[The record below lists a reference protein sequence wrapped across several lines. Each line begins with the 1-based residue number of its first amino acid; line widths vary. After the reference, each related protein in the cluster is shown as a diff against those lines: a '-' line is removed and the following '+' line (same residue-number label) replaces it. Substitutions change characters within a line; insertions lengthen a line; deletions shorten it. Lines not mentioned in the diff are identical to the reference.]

1 MNQELKDLFNQAKN
15 EKYDE
20 EIASCQEPVEVSNRH
35 KINMN
40 RIFREL
46 VQSKFIPFPEVDNF
60 YERTRSWLIVKL
72 HLSKQ

>member
-1 MNQELKDLFNQAKN
+1 MNQEPKDLFIQAIN
-15 EKYDE
+15 EKFDE
-20 EIASCQEPVEVSNRH
+20 ELAQFDEPVEVSDRH
-35 KINMN
+35 KIKMN

-46 VQSKFIPFPEVDNF
+46 VQSKFLPYPEVDNF

>member
-1 MNQELKDLFNQAKN
+1 MNQEMKDLFIQTEN

-20 EIASCQEPVEVSNRH
+20 DIASCQEPVEVSDRH
-35 KINMN
+35 KIKMN

-46 VQSKFIPFPEVDNF
+46 VQSKFIPYPEVDNF

-72 HLSKQ
+72 HLSK

>member
-1 MNQELKDLFNQAKN
+1 MNQELKDLFIQAEN

-20 EIASCQEPVEVSNRH
+20 DIASCQEPVEVSNRH
-35 KINMN
+35 KRNMN

-46 VQSKFIPFPEVDNF
+46 VHSKFIPYSDVDNF

-72 HLSKQ
+72 HLLK